1 MTRAILG
8 GILIGLAL
16 PASTLAQPPP
26 GPPPNARCTTLA
38 ALGGVSAAAG
48 DTGILIGAASEW
60 ALTRRVSL
68 QGKAGWFDR
77 GPGSDF
83 FSATIN
89 VVGVVAQVERTEA
102 FVKAGL
108 GVLAASLD
116 TSRGAP
122 PSFYGRR
129 IGSASPG
136 QRSDFDFTD
145 PAAAIGAGFA
155 VQLNRSFSL
164 RPEVETL
171 IAWRQSHAFTATSV
185 ALHLAYHFERHIV
198 TPNRRAR

>member
-1 MTRAILG
+1 MIRAILG

-38 ALGGVSAAAG
+38 ALGGFSVAAG
-48 DTGILIGAASEW
+48 DTGYIIGAASEW
-60 ALTRRVSL
+60 ALAPRVSL
-68 QGKAGWFDR
+68 QGKASWFDR
-77 GPGSDF
+77 GPGSEF

-89 VVGVVAQVERTEA
+89 VVGVVARAERTEA

-116 TSRGAP
+116 TSRGMP

-129 IGSASPG
+129 IGSPSPG
-136 QRSDFDFTD
+136 QRSAFDFTD
-145 PAAAIGAGFA
+145 PAVAIGAGIG

-171 IAWRQSHAFTATSV
+171 VAWRQSHAFTATSL
-185 ALHLAYHFERHIV
+185 ALHVAYHFERHIV
-198 TPNRRAR
+198 TPNRRDR